1 MIDESF
7 HIPVLTEE
15 VIEHLI
21 RKKDGHYLDATA
33 GFGGH
38 SSAILECLDNGSLV
52 AIDRDPEAINYLNS
66 KFKSENGL
74 PKSISSSIP
83 DRVGVNTTPA

>member
-15 VIEHLI
+15 VIELLLV
-21 RKKDGHYLDATA
+21 KKNGTFLDVTS

-38 SSAILECLDNGSLV
+38 SAAILEELNGGSLI
-52 AIDRDPEAINYLNS
+52 ATDQDPEAIRFLKS
-66 KFKSENGL
+66 KF
-74 PKSISSSIP
+74 
-83 DRVGVNTTPA
+83 TT

>member
-15 VIEHLI
+15 VIDLLLV
-21 RKKDGHYLDATA
+21 KKSGTFLDVTS

-38 SSAILECLDNGSLV
+38 RAAILEELNGGSLKRR
-52 AIDRDPEAINYLNS
+52 IRILKLLN
-66 KFKSENGL
+66 F
-74 PKSISSSIP
+74 
-83 DRVGVNTTPA
+83 

>member
-38 SSAILECLDNGSLV
+38 SSAILEGLDNGSLLSL
-52 AIDRDPEAINYLNS
+52 IHISEPTRPERI
-66 KFKSENGL
+66 GGG
-74 PKSISSSIP
+74 
-83 DRVGVNTTPA
+83 RVWV

>member
-15 VIEHLI
+15 VIELLLV
-21 RKKDGHYLDATA
+21 KKSGTFLDVTS

-38 SSAILECLDNGSLV
+38 SAASWEELNGGCLLYTSPRP
-52 AIDRDPEAINYLNS
+52 RD
-66 KFKSENGL
+66 
-74 PKSISSSIP
+74 
-83 DRVGVNTTPA
+83 

>member
-15 VIEHLI
+15 VIEYLI

-33 GFGGH
+33 GFGVGT
-38 SSAILECLDNGSLV
+38 
-52 AIDRDPEAINYLNS
+52 P
-66 KFKSENGL
+66 L
-74 PKSISSSIP
+74 PFWKVLIM
-83 DRVGVNTTPA
+83 VHLLQ